1 MMGNLGAMRPKD
13 ERAGGGIVDIQ
24 RELMSLSGDASAMV
38 ARVNQFGKWSE
49 HFTMRFPAAAESRGV
64 LNTGAAAMFFYES
77 EFATISRKAAEIA
90 ERASEI
96 RCQIE
101 DLLSS
106 DRHKFDGRRK
116 RSD

>member
-1 MMGNLGAMRPKD
+1 MRPKD
-13 ERAGGGIVDIQ
+13 ERAEGAIMDIQ

-49 HFTMRFPAAAESRGV
+49 HFTVRFPAAAESRGV

-77 EFATISRKAAEIA
+77 EFATISRKAAKIA

-101 DLLSS
+101 DLPSS
-106 DRHKFDGRRK
+106 DRRKFDGRRN
-116 RSD
+116 RSV